1 MSLAEASSMSETGV
15 GVVYLVGA
23 GPGDPGLLTVRGWE
37 LLSRADVVVFDYL
50 SDESLLEY
58 CRAGAKLI
66 DVGKRPGRPVP
77 QSEINKVLIRS
88 AANAKTVVR
97 LKGGDPFVFGRGG
110 EEALAL
116 IGAGIP
122 FEVVPGVSSAIAVPA
137 YAGIPV
143 THRGLS
149 TSFTVVTGHRHGN
162 ATDQVDWASL
172 ARLGGTIVVLMGVAH
187 RAEIAQKLIAG
198 GLSPDTAVA
207 AVRWGTRSDQAT
219 VRTALSALGETP
231 ISSPSTIVIGAVA
244 GLDLSWFEKRPL
256 IGKRVVVTRA
266 KGQSQTLV
274 AKIRELGGE
283 ALSVPTIEILPPE
296 DGSEALARSAS
307 KLSEYD
313 WLIFTSANAVPRF
326 FHFLKDARDLAGV
339 KVAAIGNGT
348 ARELTKFNIVA
359 DLVPSSFV
367 AESLI
372 SEFPAGPGRVLLPR
386 AKVARD
392 LIPVELVG
400 KGWQVDVVEAYRTEA
415 PSTRPALVEA
425 ISGSDA
431 IIFTSS
437 STASNFLAGYGLDS
451 LPALVV
457 SIGPVTTKT
466 LEENGVHEVVTAAV
480 HNMDGVI
487 EAVLNLFSNQSD
499 I

>member
-1 MSLAEASSMSETGV
+1 MSETAV
-15 GVVYLVGA
+15 GAVYLVGA
-23 GPGDPGLLTVRGWE
+23 GPGDPGLLTVRGRE
-37 LLSRADVVVFDYL
+37 LLSRADVVIFDYL

-58 CRAGAKLI
+58 CRAGVKLI

-77 QSEINKVLIRS
+77 QSEINQVLIRS
-88 AANAKTVVR
+88 AADAKTVVR

-116 IGAGIP
+116 IEAGIP

-172 ARLGGTIVVLMGVAH
+172 ARLSGTIVVLMGVAH
-187 RAEIAQKLIAG
+187 RGEIAQKLIAG

-207 AVRWGTRSDQAT
+207 AVKWGTRSDQKT
-219 VRTALSALGETP
+219 VRTALSALGEIP

-244 GLDLSWFEKRPL
+244 ELDLSWFEKRPL
-256 IGKRVVVTRA
+256 LGKRVVVTRA
-266 KGQSQTLV
+266 KDQSRTLV

-283 ALSVPTIEILPPE
+283 ALSVPTIAILPPE
-296 DGSEALARSAS
+296 DGSEALARSARR
-307 KLSEYD
+307 LSEYD

-326 FHFLKDARDLAGV
+326 FQFLKDARDLAGV
-339 KVAAIGNGT
+339 KVAAIGTGT
-348 ARELTKFNIVA
+348 AQELAKFNIVA
-359 DLVPSSFV
+359 DLVPPSFV

-372 SEFPAGPGRVLLPR
+372 SEFPVGPGKVLLPR

-392 LIPVELVG
+392 LIRVELAE

-415 PSTRPALVEA
+415 PPTKPALMEA
-425 ISGSDA
+425 IGGSDA

-437 STASNFLAGYGLDS
+437 STALNFLAGYGLES
-451 LPALVV
+451 LPELVV

-466 LEENGVHEVVTAAV
+466 LEENGVKGVVTSAV
-480 HNMDGVI
+480 HNIDGVI
-487 EAVLNLFSNQSD
+487 ETVQNLLSNRSD

>member
-1 MSLAEASSMSETGV
+1 MSETAV

-23 GPGDPGLLTVRGWE
+23 GPGDPGLLTVRGRE

-58 CRAGAKLI
+58 CRAGVHLI

-77 QSEINKVLIRS
+77 QSEINKVLIES
-88 AANAKTVVR
+88 TANGKTVVR

-116 IGAGIP
+116 IDAGIP

-162 ATDQVDWASL
+162 AIDQVDWASL

-187 RAEIAQKLIAG
+187 RGEIAQKLISG
-198 GLSPDTAVA
+198 GMSSDTAVA

-219 VRTALSALGETP
+219 VRTSLGALGETP
-231 ISSPSTIVIGAVA
+231 VSSPSTIVIGAVA
-244 GLDLSWFEKRPL
+244 GLDLGWFERRPL
-256 IGKRVVVTRA
+256 LGKRVVVTRA
-266 KGQSQTLV
+266 EGQSQTLT

-283 ALSVPTIEILPPE
+283 ALVVPTIEILPPQ
-296 DGSEALARSAS
+296 DGFEALERSARRV
-307 KLSEYD
+307 SEYD

-339 KVAAIGNGT
+339 KVAAIGSGT
-348 ARELTKFNIVA
+348 ARELAKCNIVA

-415 PSTRPALVEA
+415 PPTRPALVEV

-437 STASNFLAGYGLDS
+437 STASNFLAGYGLGS